1 LVEQIK
7 EKIMSEKKEYDI
19 VVIGVTSLVRTES
32 QAKEVFGI
40 DWPKIKEELK
50 TQKLVQIG
58 RFFRISEKE

>member
-1 LVEQIK
+1 
-7 EKIMSEKKEYDI
+7 MSEKEYDI

>member
-19 VVIGVTSLVRTES
+19 VVVGVTSLVRTED
-32 QAKEVFGI
+32 QLKEVFGI

-50 TQKLVQIG
+50 THKLVRIG